1 MNFKEITKFIKGK
14 ENIELVEIYRGY
26 IDDVSMLGNVSGYS
40 QVLLAIRNLVDFTSD
55 GYRVIRCKD
64 ITEIVTKDKNSSL
77 AFMDMI
83 YNKEIPSES
92 CPFAERLK
100 SWNCL
105 VEYLISK
112 KIPVTVE
119 CSFEDAIDYYVGWIE
134 SVNSN
139 IAVMQCFDGSG
150 ELFKDKVKINLD
162 FVTAITIGDRYTSF
176 MAKYVNV
183 K

>member
-14 ENIELVEIYRGY
+14 ENKELVELYRGY
-26 IDDVSMLGNVSGYS
+26 IDEFSLLGRVAGYS
-40 QVLLAIRNLVDFTSD
+40 QVLLALKSLVDFSDD

-77 AFMDMI
+77 AFMDKI
-83 YNKEIPSES
+83 YQKEFSFEP
-92 CPFAERLK
+92 CPFTERLK

-105 VEYLISK
+105 VEYLISS

-119 CSFEDAIDYYVGWIE
+119 CSFEDATDYYVGWME
-134 SVNSN
+134 SVSSN
-139 IAVMQCFDGSG
+139 IALMQCFDGSG

-162 FVTAITIGDRYTSF
+162 FVTAITIGDRYTSY

>member
-14 ENIELVEIYRGY
+14 ENRELVEIYRGY
-26 IDDVSMLGNVSGYS
+26 IDEFSLLGNVVGYS
-40 QVLLAIRNLVDFTSD
+40 QTLLAIRNLVDFSND
-55 GYRVIRCKD
+55 GYKVIRCKD

-77 AFMDMI
+77 MFMDLI
-83 YNKEIPSES
+83 YKKEFSFEPCS
-92 CPFAERLK
+92 FTERLK

-105 VEYLISK
+105 VEYLISNN
-112 KIPVTVE
+112 IPVTVE
-119 CSFEDAIDYYVGWIE
+119 CSFDDATDYYVGWLN

-150 ELFKDKVKINLD
+150 VVFKDKVKINLD
-162 FVTAITIGDRYTSF
+162 FVTAITIGDRYTNY
-176 MAKYVNV
+176 MAKYVNL